1 MKKIV
6 ALVFTLVLACS
17 GLFADGNSTAVL
29 GKKSLLR
36 EVLNAFSIK
45 EYKREEK
52 LAVLAGY
59 TAMEMDMAV
68 YGNTVYE
75 ALIAMNHT
83 DAPKGTSIFI
93 NKYVDNVYTSTLQ
106 IDVEGFWTWE
116 FSENFSHYDFLKLY
130 TLSQDEFILTLY
142 SSYSDNR
149 FAFFRIRDG
158 KVVSYKTYSLK
169 KQMAY
174 EAQRYAFNGKDRIYV
189 AFNGQHDFSKSGWD
203 LFVVAF
209 DLDGNLKKAVTV
221 YTKKNDDLNELAAA
235 GDRLYMGIWQS
246 YEKQAILEFT
256 KDLEFEGCFAAKY
269 DGGYVGSWT
278 LDSDPYSDSLVVTS
292 YSRKDDA
299 DCIARYSADGTFI
312 GSCISK
318 FEFKNATPSNTVYD
332 HDDLDDDAFYLSKK
346 RITDRG
352 IAFFGQISSI
362 DNLLGKSKKEESF
375 MASFMDWEG
384 NKAYEYV
391 FDEKGLYNIQD
402 FALVDGKYF
411 CSGVDIYTADGI
423 GHIYYTYLVDGDKS
437 ESDFMTFE
445 KSDLDPLAIPDDP
458 KLKALRQDAINY
470 WEESIFVEDE
480 EVPAWDFSYSMKKIR
495 LNFSHA
501 QPDSDEIRS
510 TIPLF
515 PFSER

>member
-1 MKKIV
+1 MKKII
-6 ALVFTLVLACS
+6 ALLFTLVLASS
-17 GLFADGNSTAVL
+17 GLFAAGNSSANV

-45 EYKREEK
+45 EYRREEK

-68 YGNTVYE
+68 CGNTVYE

-83 DAPKGTSIFI
+83 DAPKGTSIFVS
-93 NKYVDNVYTSTLQ
+93 KYVDNVYTSTLQ
-106 IDVEGFWTWE
+106 IDVEDFWTWE
-116 FSENFSHYDFLKLY
+116 FSEKFSHYDFLKLY
-130 TLSQDEFILTLY
+130 TLSPDEFILTLY

-169 KQMAY
+169 NQMAY
-174 EAQRYAFNGKDRIYV
+174 ESQRYAFNGKDRIYV
-189 AFNGQHDFSKSGWD
+189 AFNGQHGFSRSGWD
-203 LFVVAF
+203 LFVLAF

-221 YTKKNDDLNELAAA
+221 YTKKNDELNGLAAV

-256 KDLEFEGCFAAKY
+256 EDLEFEGCFAAKY
-269 DGGYVGSWT
+269 EGGYVGSWT

-299 DCIARYSADGTFI
+299 DCIARYSTDGSFI

-318 FEFKNATPSNTVYD
+318 VEFKNDAPSNTVYD

-346 RITDRG
+346 RITDQG
-352 IAFFGQISSI
+352 IAFFGHISSI
-362 DNLLGKSKKEESF
+362 ESLLDNSKKEENF
-375 MASFMDWEG
+375 MTSFMDWEG

-391 FDEKGLYNIQD
+391 FDEKDPYSVQD

-411 CSGVDIYTADGI
+411 CSGVDIYEANGI

-437 ESDFMTFE
+437 ESDFMTFT

-458 KLKALRQDAINY
+458 ELKALRQDAIDY
-470 WEESIFVEDE
+470 WEESIFVEEE
-480 EVPAWDFSYSMKKIR
+480 EVPFWDFSYSIKKIR

-501 QPDSDEIRS
+501 QPDSEEIRD